1 MPPSRSPVPSSLWP
15 LLVLVLAAG
24 AWLLFEQR
32 GPGPG
37 APGSSPGAAPPAW
50 GGGGEAA
57 GRPGG
62 RAGGE
67 AGDAAGA
74 APRPAGGQPLQ
85 PFAAAEVVRIAAAG
99 PGVDAA
105 LARDEGGGWRL
116 ERPWEDDL
124 DGAQIG
130 EILAQWADEWLV
142 PLPEVPDPTPAQLQ
156 EYGVAEGAGLTLTV
170 TARDGRAA
178 AAVLGRRNPVLERTY
193 VRVPG
198 RPGLF
203 TIAAGVAGQVAA
215 LPHPARLRQLW
226 PHFELGDIDTLA
238 VRPAGAAAADVF
250 ALDNQGRWWLRQP
263 ADGAARLP
271 PVAVDYARH
280 YGDRR
285 RTDGATAW
293 WRASNRA
300 VRDLL
305 FQLRDTRVKRF
316 LLPAAPAESLRA
328 AGLGPRALAV
338 RAVDVAV
345 ATPGGTAPAAAVTTR
360 EVVFGPRLGGGEWAA
375 ARHGHLLRVDAPGP
389 TSAARPL
396 ADLLDVSALPL
407 SPDDLD
413 SLRLERPDG
422 SGVTGRRHGQDWRVD
437 LPGNAT
443 SESPPGVLFGHM
455 VLRLERL
462 AIRRVL
468 PPVKGRDPLAEP
480 YRFYLTGW
488 LRDGTVVDLDLGL
501 LAGASDEAAVW
512 NSADGRLVA
521 VDREILVDLK
531 TLFMSLGLA
540 RP

>member
-1 MPPSRSPVPSSLWP
+1 MPSSRNPVPRSLWP
-15 LLVLVLAAG
+15 LLVLLLAAG
-24 AWLLFEQR
+24 AWLLFGQR

-37 APGSSPGAAPPAW
+37 APGSLPGVAPPEW
-50 GGGGEAA
+50 GGGEEAA
-57 GRPGG
+57 EGAGG
-62 RAGGE
+62 GAGGE
-67 AGDAAGA
+67 AGGEAGA
-74 APRPAGGQPLQ
+74 APRPAGGQPLL
-85 PFAAAEVVRIAAAG
+85 PFVAAEVVRITAAG

-105 LARDEGGGWRL
+105 LTRDEGGWRL
-116 ERPWEDDL
+116 ERPWLDDL
-124 DGAQIG
+124 DGEQIG
-130 EILAQWADEWLV
+130 EILAQWAAEWLV

-178 AAVLGRRNPVLERTY
+178 AAVLGRRNPVLERAY

-203 TIAAGVAGQVAA
+203 TIAAGVADQVAA

-226 PHFELGDIDTLA
+226 PYFELGDIDTVA

-250 ALDNQGRWWLRQP
+250 ALDGEGRWWLRQP
-263 ADGAARLP
+263 ADGAARLAP
-271 PVAVDYARH
+271 AAVDYARH

-293 WRASNRA
+293 WRASDRA

-316 LLPAAPAESLRA
+316 LLAAAPAESLRA
-328 AGLGPRALAV
+328 AGLGPRSLAV
-338 RAVDVAV
+338 RAVDVV
-345 ATPGGTAPAAAVTTR
+345 AGGVSIRQVA
-360 EVVFGPRLGGGEWAA
+360 FGPRLAAGEWAA

-396 ADLLDVSALPL
+396 ADLLDLSALPL
-407 SPDDLD
+407 SPDNFD
-413 SLRLERPDG
+413 SLRIERPDG
-422 SGVTGRRHGQDWRVD
+422 SGVTGRRHDRDWSVD

-443 SESPPGVLFGHM
+443 SESTPGVLFGHM

-480 YRFYLTGW
+480 YRFYLTAW
-488 LRDGTVVDLDLGL
+488 LRDGAVADLDLGL
-501 LAGASDEAAVW
+501 LAGADDEAAVW

-540 RP
+540 KP

>member
-1 MPPSRSPVPSSLWP
+1 MPPSRSPVPRSLWP
-15 LLVLVLAAG
+15 LLILVLAAG
-24 AWLLFEQR
+24 AWLLFSQQ
-32 GPGPG
+32 GPAPV
-37 APGSSPGAAPPAW
+37 APGSLSGAARPEW
-50 GGGGEAA
+50 GGGEEAA
-57 GRPGG
+57 AEPGG
-62 RAGGE
+62 RAGGVRGGE
-67 AGDAAGA
+67 AGGEAGLEA
-74 APRPAGGQPLQ
+74 RGAPRPAGGRPLL
-85 PFAAAEVVRIAAAG
+85 PFAAAEVVRIAAVGA
-99 PGVDAA
+99 GVDAA

-116 ERPWEDDL
+116 ERPWLDDL
-124 DGAQIG
+124 DGEQIG
-130 EILAQWADEWLV
+130 ELLAQWAAEWLV
-142 PLPEVPDPTPAQLQ
+142 PLPEVPDPTTEQLR
-156 EYGVAEGAGLTLTV
+156 EYGLAEGAGLTLTL
-170 TARDGRAA
+170 TSRDGRAA
-178 AAVLGRRNPVLERTY
+178 VAVLGRRNPVLERFY
-193 VRVPG
+193 VRLPG

-203 TIAAGVAGQVAA
+203 TIAASAAEQVAA

-226 PHFELGDIDTLA
+226 PHFELGDIDTVA

-250 ALDNQGRWWLRQP
+250 ALDGQGRWWLRQP
-263 ADGAARLP
+263 ADGLARLP
-271 PVAVDYARH
+271 SVAVEYARH

-285 RTDGATAW
+285 RMDGATAW
-293 WRASNRA
+293 WRASDRA

-328 AGLGPRALAV
+328 AGVGAGAVAV
-338 RAVDVAV
+338 RAVDVAAAGV
-345 ATPGGTAPAAAVTTR
+345 AIR
-360 EVVFGPRLGGGEWAA
+360 EAVFGARLLGGEWAA
-375 ARHGHLLRVDAPGP
+375 VRHGHLLRVDAPGP

-413 SLRLERPDG
+413 SLRIERPDG
-422 SGVTGRRHGQDWRVD
+422 AGVTGRRHGRDWSVD

-480 YRFYLTGW
+480 YRFYLTAWPRG
-488 LRDGTVVDLDLGL
+488 GAVADLDLGL